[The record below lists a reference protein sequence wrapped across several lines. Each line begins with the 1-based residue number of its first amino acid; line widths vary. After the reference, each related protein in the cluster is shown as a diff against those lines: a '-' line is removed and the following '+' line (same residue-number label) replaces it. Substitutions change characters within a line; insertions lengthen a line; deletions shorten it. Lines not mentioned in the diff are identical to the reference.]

1 MSRPCRGVRF
11 GINKIK
17 IVIFVLF
24 CCLAMR
30 LGVWVLYLLA
40 LSVRLIVNEIDGW
53 MDGWMDGDGDGGDG
67 AGISYLGTSYQSYHD
82 TF

>member
-53 MDGWMDGDGDGGDG
+53 MDGW
-67 AGISYLGTSYQSYHD
+67 
-82 TF
+82 